1 MVFVVALTRVLSQ
14 KGWELVAHGGEGE
27 REGVGWFCHYHA
39 TPSGHLNDISMFRL
53 LKKE

>member
-14 KGWELVAHGGEGE
+14 KVWELVAHGARR
-27 REGVGWFCHYHA
+27 REGVGWFCHYYA
-39 TPSGHLNDISMFRL
+39 TPSGNLNISMFRL